1 MLKSPPTSK
10 LLPVLLSLKGTIS
23 PSDKVPHPPITQTL
37 DMLGFKRQGDPDVIF
52 IHLNHTNPVYDKWGE
67 EHTQVV
73 EMGWKIGK
81 QGMKFSL

>member
-1 MLKSPPTSK
+1 
-10 LLPVLLSLKGTIS
+10 
-23 PSDKVPHPPITQTL
+23 
-37 DMLGFKRQGDPDVIF
+37 MLGFKRQGDPDVIF

-81 QGMKFSL
+81 QGMKFEL